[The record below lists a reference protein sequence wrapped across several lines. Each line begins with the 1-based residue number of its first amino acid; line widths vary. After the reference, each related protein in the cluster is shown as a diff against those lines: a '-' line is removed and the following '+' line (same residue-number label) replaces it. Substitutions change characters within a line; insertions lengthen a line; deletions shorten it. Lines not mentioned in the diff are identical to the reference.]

1 MKKALVIGM
10 FDPNNSGA
18 FEMTY
23 ERVNMLAY
31 LGFSIEM
38 INVCNFTINIERYIQ
53 FNKKN
58 VVANVYARNKG
69 VKKLLQNRYDIYW
82 LQGVVKEAFLVNILK
97 QIRRNDGIMVI
108 DLPAEDIQYEFSKF
122 KFIIKLKSLQTSDLI
137 LVHSQALKEYL
148 KSIYPKLN
156 IYYLSYN
163 ITIPKDAIK
172 NSSRKEEKPAFIYM
186 GRGNTFINN
195 IIKWMLNNGHD
206 VFLIGTNYNNN
217 SLNKYLYKLHILGK
231 IKSRDIFRIL
241 LSSEFVSILN
251 YDKYFMDQP
260 QKMLRYLVCGIPFVT
275 NRFLGII
282 GFLNENIC
290 LFAEREQEYCDK
302 LKKLIYDYE
311 LRSHLKLNAKKFAM
325 NNILTEAV
333 SKKFLEILKSIHL

>member
-10 FDPNNSGA
+10 FDPNNPGA
-18 FEMTY
+18 FEMAY

-69 VKKLLQNRYDIYW
+69 LKKLLQNGYDIYW

-122 KFIIKLKSLQTSDLI
+122 KFIIKLKLLQTSDLI
-137 LVHSQALKEYL
+137 MVHSNALKEYL
-148 KSIYPKLN
+148 KFIYPKLN

-163 ITIPKDAIK
+163 ITVPKDTIK
-172 NSSRKEEKPAFIYM
+172 SGLLKEEKLAFIYM

-195 IIKWMLNNGHD
+195 IIKWVLNND
-206 VFLIGTNYNNN
+206 CDTFLIGTDHKNFNF
-217 SLNKYLYKLHILGK
+217 NKYSDKLHILNK
-231 IKSRDIFRIL
+231 IDSKNIFKIL
-241 LSSEFVSILN
+241 LSRDFISVIN

-260 QKMLRYLVCGIPFVT
+260 QKMLRYLACGIPFVT

-290 LFAEREQEYCDK
+290 LFAEREQEYYDK
-302 LKKLIYDYE
+302 LKKLISDQE

-325 NNILTEAV
+325 NNILTDSV